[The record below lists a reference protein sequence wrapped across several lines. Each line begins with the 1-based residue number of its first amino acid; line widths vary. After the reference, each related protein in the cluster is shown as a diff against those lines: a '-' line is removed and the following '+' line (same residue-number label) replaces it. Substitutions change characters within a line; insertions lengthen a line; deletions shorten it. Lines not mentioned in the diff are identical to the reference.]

1 MRARDRAYDAL
12 REDIISWRLAPGTVL
27 AEVEQAERLGVSR
40 TPVREA
46 LSRLT
51 AEGLAVAERRRG
63 VVVAELSV
71 ADLDQLFELR
81 ETLESRAAALAATR
95 GDRERFARLREDFI
109 AAEALLD
116 TPSAVDGYYRLV
128 GELDDALDEE
138 CGNAYLAQSLRQLRP
153 HLQRLR
159 RLAHD
164 NPGRLR
170 DSAREHAAIA
180 AAVASGNP
188 GLAAAATTV
197 HLQASLDHLHHSQR
211 GRGILSPTRTV
222 NDTTPQ
228 ESESR

>member
-1 MRARDRAYDAL
+1 MRARDRAYEAL
-12 REDIISWRLAPGTVL
+12 REDIVSWRLAPGTVL

-81 ETLESRAAALAATR
+81 ETLESRAAALAASR
-95 GDRERFARLREDFI
+95 GDRERFARLHELFR
-109 AAEALLD
+109 AATDQLGSPTE
-116 TPSAVDGYYRLV
+116 VEGYYRLV
-128 GELDDALDEE
+128 GELDGALDAE
-138 CGNAYLAQSLRQLRP
+138 CGNAYLALSLRQLRP

-164 NPGRLR
+164 NPARLR
-170 DSAREHAAIA
+170 DSAREHAEIAGAIA
-180 AAVASGNP
+180 AGNP
-188 GLAAAATTV
+188 GLAAAATTM
-197 HLQASLDHLHHSQR
+197 HLHASLDHLHHSQR
-211 GRGILSPTRTV
+211 GRGILSPAGIPQDP
-222 NDTTPQ
+222 NPQ